1 MPVHKMCRICLA
13 EDKGRSGMQPLF
25 DEKNVR
31 CAEIVHRIEE
41 CGGIV
46 LKHHE
51 EFPTMICFQCL
62 DFLNTS
68 YKFRLMCQSS
78 EQALLDA
85 IVKSELK
92 TEPQE
97 STTGTQPAAAKIKS
111 NPADDEEE
119 LFFDIRSEFIEGQE
133 VDFDDLPDAK
143 HDAFS
148 DNDDDDMDDEFLAIE
163 EVDLEEIDGEEH
175 LDDSDSDNE
184 NDKLIDDDEFV
195 PIPKKKKAKILKP
208 EKKPKVKQTT
218 AGENKTTEE
227 KVRRGRGR
235 KKNEAEPETNI
246 CEVCG
251 NIYAKRSL
259 LNMHMRRH
267 RAEKPFECEICG
279 KQFTC
284 PSEISRHIR
293 IHTGEKPYV
302 CRFCGRTFADRSTNI
317 KHERIHTNERPFTCQ
332 TCGKSFTYSNVLK
345 NHMLIHTGEKPFPCK
360 PCNKTFSRKHQLEQH
375 LGTITHQQTIKN
387 LLTPK
392 FQDQDGT
399 EYTLHITDSHGQ
411 IVEQHQQQLPQ
422 PQPQE

>member
-13 EDKGRSGMQPLF
+13 EDKARMGMQPLF
-25 DEKNVR
+25 DEKNIR
-31 CAEIVHRIEE
+31 CAEIVQRIEE

-62 DFLNTS
+62 DSLNTS

-92 TEPQE
+92 TEPIE
-97 STTGTQPAAAKIKS
+97 FATSSNSGPIKTKS
-111 NPADDEEE
+111 NGDDEDENEE
-119 LFFDIRSEFIEGQE
+119 MFFDLRSDFIEGQE
-133 VDFDDLPDAK
+133 VDFDELGDTK
-143 HDAFS
+143 HDYS
-148 DNDDDDMDDEFLAIE
+148 DNDRDDDFFVVE
-163 EVDLEEIDGEEH
+163 EQDLDEIDGEEH
-175 LDDSDSDNE
+175 LDDSDTENE
-184 NDKLIDDDEFV
+184 VEKLIDDDEFV
-195 PIPKKKKAKILKP
+195 PIPKKKKSKTNTKVG
-208 EKKPKVKQTT
+208 KKPRAKNATNKSSGEKPQPKV
-218 AGENKTTEE
+218 
-227 KVRRGRGR
+227 RGR
-235 KKNEAEPETNI
+235 KKKPENESESNI
-246 CEVCG
+246 CEICG

-267 RAEKPFECEICG
+267 RSEKPFECEICG

-284 PSEISRHIR
+284 PSEIGRHIR

-345 NHMLIHTGEKPFPCK
+345 NHMLTHTGEKPFPCL
-360 PCNKTFSRKHQLEQH
+360 PCNKTFSRKHQLDQH
-375 LGTITHQQTIKN
+375 LSTITHQQTVKN
-387 LLTPK
+387 LLPQTV
-392 FQDQDGT
+392 QAQDGT
-399 EYTLHITDSHGQ
+399 EFRVQ
-411 IVEQHQQQLPQ
+411 INDTRTQTVESNN
-422 PQPQE
+422 E